1 MSSDIGVIGAGIA
14 GISTAYALVK
24 AGYSVTVYE
33 AESYPAMKTSY
44 ANGGQISVSNS
55 EVWNSWGNVRKAIG
69 WLGKKD
75 APLLLRPNLDI
86 DQITWLTKFL
96 WTTAKNEAERNTI
109 STIKMGLEARALYQQ
124 IIEEE
129 NISFDKSDCGIMHIY
144 KDARYFDHACDMQRV
159 YEGNGCDW
167 QILQPNEV
175 YDIEPNL
182 YNRGDII
189 GGTWTPS
196 DWTGDIHKYCFEL
209 YKILETKYNVEF
221 VFNHRVN
228 NIDDLFYF
236 GYPGHKRVVIANG
249 VGATQLTKSI
259 GDKQLVYP
267 VKGYSITIN
276 ADGDLAKYLPKTS
289 LLDDQAKI
297 VTSTLGN
304 KLRVAGTAELTGH
317 NYDIVRERIEP
328 LLRWV
333 NVNFPSLSTREYSQW
348 ACLRPMTP
356 NMLPIV
362 KQSKKDKR
370 VYYHF
375 GHGHL
380 GWTLSPSTA
389 QQLVKLME

>member
-1 MSSDIGVIGAGIA
+1 MSDVAVIGAGIV

-24 AGYSVTVYE
+24 AGHKVTVYE

-55 EVWNSWGNVRKAIG
+55 EVWNSWGNIRKAIT

-75 APLLLRPNLDI
+75 APLLLRPSLDM

-96 WTTAKNEAERNTI
+96 WTTVKNEGERNTI
-109 STIKMGLEARALYQQ
+109 TTIKMGLEARALYEK
-124 IIEEE
+124 IVAEE
-129 NISFDKSDCGIMHIY
+129 NIQFDKSNCGIMHFY
-144 KDARYFDHACDMQRV
+144 KDAKYFQHAWDMQRI
-159 YEGNGCDW
+159 YEDNGCTW
-167 QILQPNEV
+167 QVLTPSEV
-175 YDIEPNL
+175 FDIEPNL
-182 YNRGDII
+182 YNRGDVV
-189 GGTWTPS
+189 GGTWTPE

-209 YKILETKYNVEF
+209 YKILKTKYNVSF
-221 VFNHRVN
+221 VFDYKVKDINQL
-228 NIDDLFYF
+228 IIL
-236 GYPGHKRVVIANG
+236 GGHQKVVIANG
-249 VGATQLTKSI
+249 VGATELTKSI

-276 ADGDLAKYLPKTS
+276 VNEDQTRYLPEVS

-317 NYDIVRERIEP
+317 NYDIVRDRIDP
-328 LLRWV
+328 LLKWV
-333 NVNFPSLSTREYSQW
+333 NINFPSLDTREYTQW

-356 NMLPIV
+356 NMLPII
-362 KQSKKDKR
+362 KQSDVNKR
-370 VYYHF
+370 IYYHF

-389 QQLVKLME
+389 EQLVKLMGQ

>member
-1 MSSDIGVIGAGIA
+1 MSNVAVIGAGIA

-24 AGYSVTVYE
+24 AGHEVTVYE

-55 EVWNSWGNVRKAIG
+55 EVWNSWSNVKKAIS

-75 APLLLRPNLDI
+75 APLLLRPRLDW
-86 DQITWLTKFL
+86 DQVEWISKFIL
-96 WTTAKNEAERNTI
+96 TTARNEAEANTI
-109 STIKMGLEARALYQQ
+109 KTIKMGLEARSIYED
-124 IIEEE
+124 IIDAEGLE
-129 NISFDKSDCGIMHIY
+129 FDKSSCGIMHFY
-144 KDARYFDHACDMQRV
+144 KDARYFDHAFDMQRV
-159 YEGNGCDW
+159 YEDNGCEW
-167 QILQPNEV
+167 QMLTPHQV

-196 DWTGDIHKYCFEL
+196 DWTGDIHKYCYEL
-209 YKILETKYNVEF
+209 YKVLLEKYNVKF
-221 VFNHRVN
+221 VFNHEVTD
-228 NIDDLFYF
+228 IDELLYF
-236 GYPGHKRVVIANG
+236 GGHNKVVIANG
-249 VGATQLTKSI
+249 VGATKLTKSI
-259 GDKQLVYP
+259 DDKQLVYP
-267 VKGYSITIN
+267 VKGYSVTITAN
-276 ADGDLAKYLPKTS
+276 EWDARFLPKTS
-289 LLDDQAKI
+289 LLDDKAKI

-304 KLRVAGTAELTGH
+304 RLRVAGTAELNGH
-317 NYDIVRERIEP
+317 NYDIRRDRIDP
-328 LLRWV
+328 LLNWI
-333 NVNFPSLSTREYSQW
+333 NVNFPQVSTREYTQW

-362 KQSKKDKR
+362 KQSTTNKR

-389 QQLVKLME
+389 QQLVKVLEKE